1 VGVLTASDL
10 LPEVDQVRVKEA
22 IRKAEART
30 SGEIRVHI
38 DDSIADDVLDHA
50 AYIFEQLGM
59 FRTRDRNGVLIYV
72 SAADRRVA
80 VIGDAGINARVPEGF
95 WNDVLALLQ
104 EQFRNGRFADGLCA
118 AVERV
123 GEKLRSDFPHERDDR
138 NELPNDISFG

>member
-1 VGVLTASDL
+1 MGVLTAADL
-10 LPEVDQVRVKEA
+10 LPEADQARVKEA

-30 SGEIRVHI
+30 SGEIRVHL
-38 DDSIADDVLDHA
+38 DDTIADEVLDHA
-50 AYIFEQLGM
+50 AYLFEELGM

-80 VIGDAGINARVPEGF
+80 VIGDAGINTRVPEGF

-104 EQFRNGRFADGLCA
+104 EQFKNGRFADGLCL

-123 GEKLRSDFPHERDDR
+123 GEKLRADFPFERDDT
-138 NELPNDISFG
+138 NELPNEISFG

>member
-1 VGVLTASDL
+1 MLIL
-10 LPEVDQVRVKEA
+10 
-22 IRKAEART
+22 I
-30 SGEIRVHI
+30 
-38 DDSIADDVLDHA
+38 

-123 GEKLRSDFPHERDDR
+123 GEKLRSDFPHERHDR